1 MHQRDGIR
9 YWDPQKF
16 ARILH
21 GKSDEAQNSEG
32 IHKTKPVKVRNILRP
47 SNLAPIL
54 LSFNIKFTFCREI
67 VKGLGDNIQGGFLNW
82 PPLKSSK
89 YKKVNLG

>member
-1 MHQRDGIR
+1 MFGKVHQRDGIR

-32 IHKTKPVKVRNILRP
+32 KHKTRPVKVRHILRP

-54 LSFNIKFTFCREI
+54 LSFNIKLTFCREI
-67 VKGLGDNIQGGFLNW
+67 VKELGK
-82 PPLKSSK
+82 PH
-89 YKKVNLG
+89 